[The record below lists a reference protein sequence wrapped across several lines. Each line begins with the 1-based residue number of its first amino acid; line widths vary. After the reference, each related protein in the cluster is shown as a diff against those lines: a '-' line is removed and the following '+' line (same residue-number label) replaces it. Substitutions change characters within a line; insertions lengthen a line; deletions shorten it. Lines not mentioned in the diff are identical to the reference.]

1 MAAPQELADLVARVA
16 LGDRQAFRR
25 LYDATAPSLLGVAL
39 RLLRDRGRAEDVIQE
54 AFVSVW
60 HRAGG
65 FRASASAPMTW
76 LTAIV
81 RNRALD
87 TLRSEARHDADP
99 LVDDEDEDATME
111 IEDDRPEPLGLLT
124 QAADALAVRACLE
137 TIDGSQRQ
145 CLALAYY
152 HGLTHAEMAAT
163 YEALAE
169 RIGSPIGSVKMWLRR
184 GLEKLRRCLERAK

>member
-25 LYDATAPSLLGVAL
+25 LYEATAPSLLGVAL

-87 TLRSEARHDADP
+87 TLRSDARHDADP
-99 LVDDEDEDATME
+99 LVDDEDEDEDAARE
-111 IEDDRPEPLGLLT
+111 VEDDRPEPLGLLT

-152 HGLTHAEMAAT
+152 HGLTHAEMAAH
-163 YEALAE
+163 L
-169 RIGSPIGSVKMWLRR
+169 GSPIGSVKAWLRR

>member
-87 TLRSEARHDADP
+87 TLRSDARHDADP
-99 LVDDEDEDATME
+99 LVDDEDEDEDAARE
-111 IEDDRPEPLGLLT
+111 VEDDRPEPLGLLT

-152 HGLTHAEMAAT
+152 HGLTHAEMAAH
-163 YEALAE
+163 L
-169 RIGSPIGSVKMWLRR
+169 GSPIGSVKAWLRR

>member
-1 MAAPQELADLVARVA
+1 MAAPQELAALVARVA

-87 TLRSEARHDADP
+87 TLRSDARHDADP
-99 LVDDEDEDATME
+99 LVDDEDEDEDAARE
-111 IEDDRPEPLGLLT
+111 VEDDRPEPLGLLT

-152 HGLTHAEMAAT
+152 HGLTHAEMAAH
-163 YEALAE
+163 L
-169 RIGSPIGSVKMWLRR
+169 GSPIGSVKAWLRR

>member
-87 TLRSEARHDADP
+87 TLRSDARHDADP
-99 LVDDEDEDATME
+99 LVDDEDEDEDAAIE
-111 IEDDRPEPLGLLT
+111 IKDDRPEPLGLLT

-152 HGLTHAEMAAT
+152 HGLTHAEMAAH
-163 YEALAE
+163 L
-169 RIGSPIGSVKMWLRR
+169 GSPIGSVKMWLRR

>member
-1 MAAPQELADLVARVA
+1 MAAPQELADLFARVA

-87 TLRSEARHDADP
+87 TLRSGARHDADL
-99 LVDDEDEDATME
+99 LVDDDDEDEDEDATME

-152 HGLTHAEMAAT
+152 HGLTHAEMAAH
-163 YEALAE
+163 L
-169 RIGSPIGSVKMWLRR
+169 GSPIGSVKMWLRR

>member
-1 MAAPQELADLVARVA
+1 VAAPQDLADLVARVA

-39 RLLRDRGRAEDVIQE
+39 RILRDRGRAEDVIQE

-60 HRAGG
+60 HRAGSY
-65 FRASASAPMTW
+65 RAAASAPMTW

-87 TLRSEARHDADP
+87 ALRSDARHDADP
-99 LVDDEDEDATME
+99 LVDDEEETMDV
-111 IEDDRPEPLGLLT
+111 EDDRPDPLGLLT
-124 QAADALAVRACLE
+124 KAADALAVRACLE
-137 TIDGSQRQ
+137 AIDGSQRQ

-152 HGLTHAEMAAT
+152 HGLTHAEMAAH
-163 YEALAE
+163 L
-169 RIGSPIGSVKMWLRR
+169 GSPIGSVKVWLRR
-184 GLEKLRRCLERAK
+184 GLEKLRRCLDRAR

>member
-87 TLRSEARHDADP
+87 TLRSDARHDADP
-99 LVDDEDEDATME
+99 LVDDEDEDEDAARE
-111 IEDDRPEPLGLLT
+111 VEDDRPEPLGLLT

-137 TIDGSQRQ
+137 AIDGSQRQ

-152 HGLTHAEMAAT
+152 HGLTHAEMAAH
-163 YEALAE
+163 L
-169 RIGSPIGSVKMWLRR
+169 GSPIGSVKMWLRR

>member
-87 TLRSEARHDADP
+87 TLRSDARHDADP
-99 LVDDEDEDATME
+99 LVDDEDEDGGAARE
-111 IEDDRPEPLGLLT
+111 LEDDRPEPLGLLT

-152 HGLTHAEMAAT
+152 HGLTHAEMAAH
-163 YEALAE
+163 L
-169 RIGSPIGSVKMWLRR
+169 GSPIGSVKMWLRR

>member
-87 TLRSEARHDADP
+87 TLRSDARHEADP
-99 LVDDEDEDATME
+99 LVDDEDEDEDATME

-137 TIDGSQRQ
+137 AIDGSQRQ

-152 HGLTHAEMAAT
+152 HGLTHAEMAAH
-163 YEALAE
+163 L
-169 RIGSPIGSVKMWLRR
+169 GSPIGSVKMWLRR

>member
-25 LYDATAPSLLGVAL
+25 LYEATAPSLLGVAL

-87 TLRSEARHDADP
+87 TLRSDARHDADP
-99 LVDDEDEDATME
+99 LVDDEDEDEDAARE
-111 IEDDRPEPLGLLT
+111 VEDDRPEPLGLLT
-124 QAADALAVRACLE
+124 QAADALAVRACFE

-152 HGLTHAEMAAT
+152 HGLTHAEMAAH
-163 YEALAE
+163 L
-169 RIGSPIGSVKMWLRR
+169 GSPIGSVKMWLRR

>member
-87 TLRSEARHDADP
+87 TLRSDARHDADP
-99 LVDDEDEDATME
+99 LVDDEDEDEGAARE
-111 IEDDRPEPLGLLT
+111 VEDDRPEPLGLLT

-137 TIDGSQRQ
+137 AIDGSQRQ

-152 HGLTHAEMAAT
+152 HGLTHAEMAAH
-163 YEALAE
+163 L
-169 RIGSPIGSVKMWLRR
+169 GSPIGSVKMWLRR

>member
-1 MAAPQELADLVARVA
+1 MAAPQELLADLVARVA

-25 LYDATAPSLLGVAL
+25 LYEATAPSLLGVAL
-39 RLLRDRGRAEDVIQE
+39 RLLRDRGRGEDVIQE

-87 TLRSEARHDADP
+87 TLRSDARHDADP
-99 LVDDEDEDATME
+99 LVDDEDEDEGATRE

-124 QAADALAVRACLE
+124 QATDALAVRACFE

-152 HGLTHAEMAAT
+152 HGLTHAEMAAH
-163 YEALAE
+163 L
-169 RIGSPIGSVKMWLRR
+169 GSPIGSVKMWLRR

>member
-1 MAAPQELADLVARVA
+1 MAAPPDLAGVLARVA
-16 LGDRQAFRR
+16 IGDRSSFRR

-39 RLLRDRGRAEDVIQE
+39 RILRDRPRAEDVVQE

-60 HRAGG
+60 HRA
-65 FRASASAPMTW
+65 ASYREDAGAPMAW

-87 TLRSEARHDADP
+87 ALRSEARHGADS
-99 LVDDEDEDATME
+99 LTDDEDAMQDVEDE
-111 IEDDRPEPLGLLT
+111 RPGPMGLLT
-124 QAADALAVRACLE
+124 QAADALAIRACLE

-152 HGLTHAEMAAT
+152 HGLTHSEMAAH
-163 YEALAE
+163 L
-169 RIGSPIGSVKMWLRR
+169 GSPIGSVKVWLRR
-184 GLEKLRRCLERAK
+184 GLEKIRRCLERAK

>member
-87 TLRSEARHDADP
+87 TLRSDARHDADP
-99 LVDDEDEDATME
+99 LVDDEDEDEDAARE
-111 IEDDRPEPLGLLT
+111 VEDDRPEPLGLLT
-124 QAADALAVRACLE
+124 QAADALAVRACLDA
-137 TIDGSQRQ
+137 IDGSQRQ
-145 CLALAYY
+145 CFALAYY
-152 HGLTHAEMAAT
+152 HGLTHAEMAAH
-163 YEALAE
+163 L
-169 RIGSPIGSVKMWLRR
+169 GSPIGSVKAWLRR

>member
-87 TLRSEARHDADP
+87 RLRSDARHEADP
-99 LVDDEDEDATME
+99 LVDGEDEDEGAARE

-137 TIDGSQRQ
+137 AIDGSQRQ

-152 HGLTHAEMAAT
+152 HGLTHAEMAAH
-163 YEALAE
+163 L
-169 RIGSPIGSVKMWLRR
+169 GSPIGSVKMWLRR

>member
-1 MAAPQELADLVARVA
+1 MAAPQDLADLIARVA

-39 RLLRDRGRAEDVIQE
+39 RILRDRGRAEDVVQE
-54 AFVSVW
+54 AFVGVW
-60 HRAGG
+60 HRAGSY
-65 FRASASAPMTW
+65 RAAASAPMTW
-76 LTAIV
+76 LTAVV

-87 TLRSEARHDADP
+87 ALRSDARHDVDP
-99 LVDDEDEDATME
+99 LVDDEDETMDV
-111 IEDDRPEPLGLLT
+111 EDDRPDPLGLLT
-124 QAADALAVRACLE
+124 QAADTLAIRACLE

-152 HGLTHAEMAAT
+152 HGLTHAEMAAH
-163 YEALAE
+163 L
-169 RIGSPIGSVKMWLRR
+169 GSPIGSVKGWLRR

>member
-87 TLRSEARHDADP
+87 TLRSDARHDADP
-99 LVDDEDEDATME
+99 LVDDEDEDATIE
-111 IEDDRPEPLGLLT
+111 IKDDRPEPLGLLT

-152 HGLTHAEMAAT
+152 HGLTHAEMAAH
-163 YEALAE
+163 L
-169 RIGSPIGSVKMWLRR
+169 GSPIGSVKMWLRR

>member
-87 TLRSEARHDADP
+87 TLRSDARHDADP
-99 LVDDEDEDATME
+99 LVDDEDEDEGATRE

-124 QAADALAVRACLE
+124 QATDALAVRACFE

-152 HGLTHAEMAAT
+152 HGLTHAEMAAH
-163 YEALAE
+163 L
-169 RIGSPIGSVKMWLRR
+169 GSPIGSVKMWLRR

>member
-87 TLRSEARHDADP
+87 TLRSDARHDADP
-99 LVDDEDEDATME
+99 LVDDEDEDEDAARE
-111 IEDDRPEPLGLLT
+111 VEDDRPEPLGLLT

-137 TIDGSQRQ
+137 AIDGSQRQ

-152 HGLTHAEMAAT
+152 HGLTHAEMAAH
-163 YEALAE
+163 L
-169 RIGSPIGSVKMWLRR
+169 GSPIGSVKAWLRR